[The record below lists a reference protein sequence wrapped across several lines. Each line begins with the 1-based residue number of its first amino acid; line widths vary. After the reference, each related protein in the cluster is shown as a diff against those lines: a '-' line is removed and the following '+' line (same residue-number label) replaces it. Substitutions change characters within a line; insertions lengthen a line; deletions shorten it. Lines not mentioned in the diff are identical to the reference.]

1 MRFHGTSWQKVPEAP
16 SWLDL
21 PIKMLNAD
29 EGTREAEQI
38 LLNDTCPQF
47 VRGLLEAG
55 KGDAAEVWG
64 AGTQLVKG
72 LACTPEDLRSTPS
85 GHLKRWERRA
95 RTVLGARASQS
106 SQISGS
112 LFLFYT

>member
-29 EGTREAEQI
+29 EGTRETVQI

-55 KGDAAEVWG
+55 KPDLEKQGQPAIF
-64 AGTQLVKG
+64 TLV
-72 LACTPEDLRSTPS
+72 LHLDPS
-85 GHLKRWERRA
+85 RFFP
-95 RTVLGARASQS
+95 
-106 SQISGS
+106 S
-112 LFLFYT
+112 LSAVEEGQGPGRDD

>member
-55 KGDAAEVWG
+55 KPDLEKQGQPAIFTLVLHLVHLAVSPASLYLIGSFEKAA
-64 AGTQLVKG
+64 
-72 LACTPEDLRSTPS
+72 C
-85 GHLKRWERRA
+85 
-95 RTVLGARASQS
+95 
-106 SQISGS
+106 
-112 LFLFYT
+112 